1 MRYAHCYRSSTVPRA
16 SQGLELENIHMY
28 TQIRGFPGGAVL
40 KNPPANAG
48 DAREAGS
55 IPGSGRSP
63 GIGNGNLLRY
73 SCLENS
79 MDRGAYRPRG
89 CKELDMTEK
98 LSVHAC
104 YIDNSISMYT
114 LK

>member
-1 MRYAHCYRSSTVPRA
+1 MRYAHCYRSITVSRA
-16 SQGLELENIHMY
+16 SQGIELENICMS

-40 KNPPANAG
+40 KNPSANAG
-48 DAREAGS
+48 NAREPGS

-63 GIGNGNLLRY
+63 GVGSGNLLQY

-79 MDRGAYRPRG
+79 TDTGAYRPSG
-89 CKELDMTEK
+89 CKESDMTEK

-104 YIDNSISMYT
+104 YIDNSISIYT